1 VGTLDNV
8 SKQVRVMWKCI
19 RAIIIRCIHGVCGL
33 VLCDVFEQFVI
44 S

>member
-8 SKQVRVMWKCI
+8 SKQVRVMRKCF
-19 RAIIIRCIHGVCGL
+19 RAIIIRCMHGVCGL
-33 VLCDVFEQFVI
+33 VLCDMFEQFVI